1 MTIPSLNQIIQL
13 TPFIIFKFSDEVF
26 SIPAANDIC
35 CIWTICCRIFG
46 YLTEINFMVAIL
58 NQGPSDGTGR
68 RGKVLR
74 LYRLTLNQKDNQG
87 PQTIQEYSYPKV
99 RPWMNNRRCLNSIQQ
114 QVLYLYNFQGHMYNH
129 DGTLSTQLNCNIRH
143 RNLIEGLR
151 LKIWLGELS
160 KYHDSRVTIFCLGI
174 IETEQNLWNRFD
186 KSIARWIA
194 QVERH
199 IRLSHQLASNNFA
212 HLNI

>member
-1 MTIPSLNQIIQL
+1 
-13 TPFIIFKFSDEVF
+13 
-26 SIPAANDIC
+26 
-35 CIWTICCRIFG
+35 
-46 YLTEINFMVAIL
+46 MVAIL

-114 QVLYLYNFQGHMYNH
+114 QVLYPYNFQDRMYNH
-129 DGTLSTQLNCNIRH
+129 VGILLAQLNCNIRH

-174 IETEQNLWNRFD
+174 IETEQNLWNRFV
-186 KSIARWIA
+186 KSIARR
-194 QVERH
+194 VTHVKRH
-199 IRLSHQLASNNFA
+199 IRLSYQLASNNFA
-212 HLNI
+212 QLNMGGHKFELFDHASKTYFFTISKIPEFTIQGCTAAIHDCSPFSKLKS